1 MGLSFPPS
9 TFAAT
14 AGVSPAEAGL
24 ASGLLNTNRQVG
36 GSIGLAA
43 LATIAADHTTS
54 LLSSGAANA
63 ATALT
68 SGYARAFGI
77 AGLVSLASAVAAGVL
92 LPSSRRRDEAT
103 VIELDRAPR
112 GDDPVLEVERA

>member
-1 MGLSFPPS
+1 LSFPPS

-43 LATIAADHTTS
+43 LATIAANHTVS
-54 LLSSGAANA
+54 LLSSGSANA

-68 SGYARAFGI
+68 GGYARAFGI
-77 AGLVSLASAVAAGVL
+77 AGLVSLAAAVAAGLL
-92 LPSSRRRDEAT
+92 LPSTRRRDAAT
-103 VIELDRAPR
+103 VIELDRPQDGVEPA
-112 GDDPVLEVERA
+112 LEVEGA